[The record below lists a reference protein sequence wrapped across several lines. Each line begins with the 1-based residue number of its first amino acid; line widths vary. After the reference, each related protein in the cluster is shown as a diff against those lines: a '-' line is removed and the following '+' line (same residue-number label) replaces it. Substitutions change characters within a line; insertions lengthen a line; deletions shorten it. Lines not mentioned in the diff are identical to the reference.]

1 MQSWSGGGLFA
12 APALSAV
19 LVLLA
24 CGAAGPTDPA
34 PQPQSATQPPA
45 GEPEHASSLRRAIEL
60 EAAGRFVEAQV
71 EVERAIAAGAGRD
84 AKLLA
89 AKLAIQREDLDA
101 ATTLLEPLAAADP
114 NDADA
119 QYNLALVAQRRGSF
133 NKARAGYLAAL
144 RADPN
149 YAAARYNLAVMTWN
163 AGAREEAQHHARKFL
178 ELRPDD
184 PRAAELRHKVE
195 LDATPTPAG

>member
-1 MQSWSGGGLFA
+1 MQSRSGGGLFV
-12 APALSAV
+12 APLLSAV
-19 LVLLA
+19 LVLPA
-24 CGAAGPTDPA
+24 CGSGGPTEPA
-34 PQPQSATQPPA
+34 AQPQSATQPPA
-45 GEPEHASSLRRAIEL
+45 GEPEHASLVRRAIEL

-89 AKLAIQREDLDA
+89 AKLAIQRDDLDA
-101 ATTLLEPLAAADP
+101 ATTLLEPLSTADP

-133 NKARAGYLAAL
+133 NKARAGYLATL
-144 RADPN
+144 RADPS

-163 AGAREEAQHHARKFL
+163 AGARDEAQHHARKFL

-184 PRAAELRHKVE
+184 PRAAELRRKVE